1 MIDIVL
7 ILLFMIIIWYLHYL
21 YKDIVNTI
29 EDINRDLKE
38 INEHRKIIKEC
49 DKKINELKTGDS
61 ND

>member
-49 DKKINELKTGDS
+49 DKKINELK
-61 ND
+61 NWR